1 MVLRNREAV
10 RLALRESLAGQ
21 GERLRPDIWKDLV
34 SSHDIDLVTSGE
46 IDLERLTEI
55 YLQRQETHH
64 WLPVAR
70 HEVVRVLEDD
80 TARAGALSEMLARRL
95 CHRCGVDAFREQAL
109 GGKLTTARRMPSW
122 IAKQAAREGPVA
134 ARYVTIPV
142 SIGES
147 PDWLGSGDV
156 SDYADWLATQARS
169 VADDPA
175 SELPWVQT
183 RSPLA
188 LEYEIPGASPGRLE
202 IRGDGLLARL
212 KKIVSG
218 DKGLCAL
225 SGWSEQAAVS
235 FVLCG
240 QIPAYRMAT
249 VTVRH
254 GAYPAAA
261 QIELLVSANLSGKD
275 VGELYQEIRG
285 EVRGIY
291 ERAMDGK
298 HLALGVFVDEHRESG
313 LGWNELR
320 RRWNQRYPKWRYKTA
335 NDPWAMRFSMESRR
349 TWSRLTGE
357 AWRGLVDKRTRLRPE
372 VPD

>member
-1 MVLRNREAV
+1 M
-10 RLALRESLAGQ
+10 
-21 GERLRPDIWKDLV
+21 
-34 SSHDIDLVTSGE
+34 
-46 IDLERLTEI
+46 
-55 YLQRQETHH
+55 
-64 WLPVAR
+64 
-70 HEVVRVLEDD
+70 
-80 TARAGALSEMLARRL
+80 
-95 CHRCGVDAFREQAL
+95 
-109 GGKLTTARRMPSW
+109 
-122 IAKQAAREGPVA
+122 A

-142 SIGES
+142 SSGES
-147 PDWLGSGDV
+147 PDWPESGDV
-156 SDYADWLATQARS
+156 SDYADWLAGHARS

-175 SELPWVQT
+175 RELPWAQT
-183 RSPLA
+183 RGPLV

-212 KKIVSG
+212 KTIVSE

-240 QIPAYRMAT
+240 RIPAYRMAT

-261 QIELLVSANLSGKD
+261 QIELAVSANLSGRD
-275 VGELYQEIRG
+275 VGELYQEVCG

-291 ERAMDGK
+291 ERAVDDK

-357 AWRGLVDKRTRLRPE
+357 TWRGLVDKRTRLDPL
-372 VPD
+372 VH